1 VNKMF
6 KLIKRLIIFIVIVLV
21 LAFGGLLIFLN
32 SVKVNIT
39 EANLPEDVYNSTG
52 DLDTIIENK
61 MISIASSDETETN
74 NLFEDFLNIMIF
86 KTIRDNIN
94 SEYDPLNGDSE
105 ASEYIVEHKQFTL
118 DYIIAEITEDD
129 QVKLTVSI
137 KRESFPKAITAI
149 YFYFDM
155 EVSRTTMSFI
165 LTLDKVYLDDKEINR
180 RVYDYFVSFANK
192 DEIESQVD
200 KGTLDLD
207 DYTYEINILNYL
219 IYLS

>member
-1 VNKMF
+1 MF

>member
-1 VNKMF
+1 MF

-39 EANLPEDVYNSTG
+39 QANLPEDVYNSTG
-52 DLDTIIENK
+52 NLDTIIENK

-129 QVKLTVSI
+129 QVKITLSI
-137 KRESFPKAITAI
+137 KRESFPKAITAF

-165 LTLDKVYLDDKEINR
+165 LTLDKVYLDNKEINQ

-207 DYTYEINILNYL
+207 EYTYEINILNYL